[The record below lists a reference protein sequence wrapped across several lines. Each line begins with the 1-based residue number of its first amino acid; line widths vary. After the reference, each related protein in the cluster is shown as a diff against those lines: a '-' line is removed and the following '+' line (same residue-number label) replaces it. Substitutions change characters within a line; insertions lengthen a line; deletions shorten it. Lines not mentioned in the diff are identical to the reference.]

1 MACSKDELRDN
12 RKSNGRKA
20 RTFYKERK
28 KKAQTH
34 DLASPHFVTV
44 LFR

>member
-1 MACSKDELRDN
+1 MCV
-12 RKSNGRKA
+12 
-20 RTFYKERK
+20 TVFPFFTYK
-28 KKAQTH
+28 KKQAQTH